1 MKKIV
6 LLFLSAL
13 LTVGV
18 FAQDPGAAEKNAGNV
33 ALKAKNYAEAFKKYE
48 EYLKIVNN
56 KDNATVF
63 NTAYCAN
70 KIKNYPAAE
79 KYFSMSIDNKYKT
92 ATSYLGKAQAL
103 KAQKKDAEMLATLQ
117 EGMKASPGNMKL
129 ETMYATYFLKEGQKF
144 HKSGNEAKA
153 AENYSKITNL
163 STKSFK
169 VQGYVSLATLYFNN
183 GAKILQDATPI
194 ANTDKAKYDA
204 ERAKAMND
212 FKKAKENL
220 IQAQSLDAANADVK
234 DLLKQVEAE
243 LKK

>member
-103 KAQKKDAEMLATLQ
+103 KAQKKDEEMLATLQ
-117 EGMKASPGNMKL
+117 EVMKASP
-129 ETMYATYFLKEGQKF
+129 
-144 HKSGNEAKA
+144 
-153 AENYSKITNL
+153 
-163 STKSFK
+163 
-169 VQGYVSLATLYFNN
+169 
-183 GAKILQDATPI
+183 
-194 ANTDKAKYDA
+194 
-204 ERAKAMND
+204 
-212 FKKAKENL
+212 
-220 IQAQSLDAANADVK
+220 
-234 DLLKQVEAE
+234 
-243 LKK
+243 

>member
-1 MKKIV
+1 M
-6 LLFLSAL
+6 
-13 LTVGV
+13 
-18 FAQDPGAAEKNAGNV
+18 
-33 ALKAKNYAEAFKKYE
+33 
-48 EYLKIVNN
+48 
-56 KDNATVF
+56 
-63 NTAYCAN
+63 
-70 KIKNYPAAE
+70 
-79 KYFSMSIDNKYKT
+79 
-92 ATSYLGKAQAL
+92 
-103 KAQKKDAEMLATLQ
+103 
-117 EGMKASPGNMKL
+117 
-129 ETMYATYFLKEGQKF
+129 
-144 HKSGNEAKA
+144 
-153 AENYSKITNL
+153 